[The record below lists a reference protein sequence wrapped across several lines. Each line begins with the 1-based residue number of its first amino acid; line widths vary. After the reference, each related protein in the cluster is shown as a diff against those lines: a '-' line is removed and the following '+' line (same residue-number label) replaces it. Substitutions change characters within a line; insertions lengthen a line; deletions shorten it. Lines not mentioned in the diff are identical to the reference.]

1 MAEPAAASGSADA
14 PAPGK
19 PDMTGWHDVDITDW
33 HWFAEKDK
41 LHEFEL
47 PKELKANVKTSQKR
61 KKRETRQRHNA
72 TNKPN

>member
-1 MAEPAAASGSADA
+1 
-14 PAPGK
+14 
-19 PDMTGWHDVDITDW
+19 MTGWHDVDITDW